1 MSLRDRILEDTK
13 TAMREKARER
23 LGVLRML
30 SAAIKQ
36 KEVDERVELDE
47 AGITAVIEKMVKQRR
62 ESEKQYREAGRD
74 DLADRESAEIAILED
89 YLPEPLDPAEL
100 ESLIEAA
107 IRDTG
112 AESMK
117 DMGKVMGLLKPK
129 IQGRADMGAV
139 SGQVKARLS

>member
-1 MSLRDRILEDTK
+1 MSLRDRILDDTK

-47 AGITAVIEKMVKQRR
+47 AAMTAVVEKMVKQRR
-62 ESEKQYREAGRD
+62 ESEKQYREAGRA
-74 DLADRESAEIAILED
+74 DLADREAAEITILED

-100 ESLIEAA
+100 EALVNEAISEA
-107 IRDTG
+107 G

-117 DMGKVMGLLKPK
+117 DMGKVMGLLKPR
-129 IQGRADMGAV
+129 IQGRAEMSAV
-139 SGQVKARLS
+139 SRQVKARLG

>member
-1 MSLRDRILEDTK
+1 MSLRDRIMSDTK

-47 AGITAVIEKMVKQRR
+47 AAMTAVVEKMVKQRR

-74 DLADRESAEIAILED
+74 DLADRETAEIAILEE

-100 ESLIEAA
+100 DALVNEAISEA
-107 IRDTG
+107 G
-112 AESMK
+112 AESMQ
-117 DMGKVMGLLKPK
+117 DMGKVMGLLKPR

-139 SGQVKARLS
+139 SQQVKARLG